1 LPDESYEFTQQA
13 GSPDEHQAATPFL
26 FIEGNLG
33 VPKKALYRTYVEAL
47 VIFASARKSTFGEE
61 VHSAQ
66 AVHTL
71 VASSVVILL
80 ANPGHLTALNAR
92 KRFIQRR
99 VLDSK
104 RELELTAALLT
115 SRNCSNQ
122 SILWHHRQWLL
133 HRIYGPFDGTMQSSE
148 AQNTLSQI
156 RTSPDGEISSHV
168 LVSREVIDKELSITS
183 RACELYSRNYFAWT
197 HRHFCMGLVIHSLN
211 STTDPTYLEEMAKL
225 VSDEVTAIRLW
236 IERHISDSSAV
247 HYLVTL
253 IERLS
258 AAGTIGILPFAHPHP
273 ENCLLPNVDDI
284 AQTGASDLF
293 SSMSHAMSLLRSYPD
308 HESLWQYFRAIS
320 QLADAKSDDIQ
331 AFTHSFIYPWACR
344 SLSPSGFDSM
354 QISIYAYRFL
364 AWQAFQVGT
373 SMICTN
379 TTLKFANLL
388 EG

>member
-1 LPDESYEFTQQA
+1 
-13 GSPDEHQAATPFL
+13 
-26 FIEGNLG
+26 
-33 VPKKALYRTYVEAL
+33 
-47 VIFASARKSTFGEE
+47 
-61 VHSAQ
+61 
-66 AVHTL
+66 
-71 VASSVVILL
+71 LL

-92 KRFIQRR
+92 KRLVQRG

-148 AQNTLSQI
+148 AQNSLSQI
-156 RTSPDGEISSHV
+156 QTSPDGEISSRV
-168 LVSREVIDKELSITS
+168 LVSREVIDKELSIAS
-183 RACELYSRNYFAWT
+183 RACEIYSRNYFAWT
-197 HRHFCMGLVIHSLN
+197 YRHFCMELVMYSLN
-211 STTDPTYLEEMAKL
+211 SIADPTYLKEMAKL

-258 AAGTIGILPFAHPHP
+258 AAGMIAILSFAHPHP
-273 ENCLLPNVDDI
+273 ENRLLPNVGDI
-284 AQTGASDLF
+284 AQTGAKDLL

-308 HESLWQYFRAIS
+308 HESLWHYLRAVS
-320 QLADAKSDDIQ
+320 QLADAKGDDIQ
-331 AFTHSFIYPWACR
+331 TFTRSFIYPWACR

-354 QISIYAYRFL
+354 QITIYAYRFL

-373 SMICTN
+373 SI
-379 TTLKFANLL
+379 
-388 EG
+388 